1 MREHNQM
8 KKYLFGL
15 LVFGCAMLSSCIKDD
30 DDDVVLSSDCYIVD
44 FSLESIKQMI
54 RTKASDGSD
63 STYTVNIDG
72 RYFPMT
78 IDHRNQ
84 IIENRDSLPFNSII
98 TNLKATVSYSGSML
112 SYRPVDAKED
122 SLWTA
127 YKTSDSINFS
137 KPLHFSVT
145 ALDGQTF
152 RKYTVKLN
160 VHQQEG
166 DSLYWACS
174 DSVVAGLEGMTGI
187 KAAAL
192 DGKLLVLGQTEN
204 GVGLLVRDGL
214 GVAGNWEQQNTSL
227 PADADLT
234 TLRVNNDRL
243 YLTSES
249 GSLYTSNDG
258 QTWET
263 LGIQQEG
270 FTLAAVT
277 NQFYYALMNGKLYRS
292 ADAVEWTEEELDE
305 ENTYLPQDRML
316 SVSYIQNNG
325 NKRLFIA
332 GASNDGDGAVGLAWS
347 KMWRSDVV
355 EGDAMWMHFNRS
367 TGNDYYFPLL
377 EGQSLF
383 PYDGRLMTFGGK
395 RIDKEGE
402 SMGCLYV
409 SNDNGITWK
418 QDLEL
423 HLPFELRGVE
433 GPLAATVD
441 ANHYI
446 WIIANQQVWRGRL
459 NRLGFVHP

>member
-1 MREHNQM
+1 M
-8 KKYLFGL
+8 
-15 LVFGCAMLSSCIKDD
+15 
-30 DDDVVLSSDCYIVD
+30 
-44 FSLESIKQMI
+44 
-54 RTKASDGSD
+54 
-63 STYTVNIDG
+63 
-72 RYFPMT
+72 
-78 IDHRNQ
+78 
-84 IIENRDSLPFNSII
+84 
-98 TNLKATVSYSGSML
+98 
-112 SYRPVDAKED
+112 
-122 SLWTA
+122 
-127 YKTSDSINFS
+127 
-137 KPLHFSVT
+137 
-145 ALDGQTF
+145 AL
-152 RKYTVKLN
+152 R
-160 VHQQEG
+160 
-166 DSLYWACS
+166 
-174 DSVVAGLEGMTGI
+174 
-187 KAAAL
+187 
-192 DGKLLVLGQTEN
+192 GKLLVLGQTEN

-214 GVAGNWEQQNTSL
+214 GVTGNWEQQNTSL

-234 TLRVNNDRL
+234 TLRVNNNKL

-249 GSLYTSNDG
+249 GCLYTSNDG

-270 FTLAAVT
+270 LTLAAVT

-305 ENTYLPQDRML
+305 ENTYLPQGRML